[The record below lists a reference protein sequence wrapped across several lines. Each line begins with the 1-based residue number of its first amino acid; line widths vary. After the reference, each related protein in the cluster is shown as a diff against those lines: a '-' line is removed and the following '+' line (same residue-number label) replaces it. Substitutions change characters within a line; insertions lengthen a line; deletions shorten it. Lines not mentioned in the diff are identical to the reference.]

1 MSEKRRFRTKRLTPG
16 KDRWRRR
23 LRQPK
28 VGKIA
33 RSFVAANTSGGMDVE
48 LGESKTRGGAIKF
61 APPVKADTANVR
73 IVAWMDHADGSDILH
88 VRIGDQALA
97 IQAVFISNY
106 VPGVDNDPN
115 IVAFWDFVSKRTA
128 GRAENWG
135 IFSCRSI
142 AGLSPPVWSAHA
154 WKKAIDIS
162 GPNIIMKRVA
172 KWGVKYHAKFH
183 LVTIIHNGKIAST
196 SSNFRWVPYG
206 GSCPHLRHVHLN
218 TEYDSGKTPPCAK

>member
-1 MSEKRRFRTKRLTPG
+1 MSEKRRFRTKQLTEA
-16 KDRWRRR
+16 KDRWSRRK
-23 LRQPK
+23 RQPK
-28 VGKIA
+28 AAAKA
-33 RSFVAANTSGGMDVE
+33 KSFITNHTGGGADVE
-48 LGESKTRGGAIKF
+48 LGESKTRAGSIDF
-61 APPVKADTANVR
+61 APPVKADTANIR
-73 IVAWMDHADGSDILH
+73 IVAWMDHAEGADILH
-88 VRIGDQALA
+88 IKCGGDTLA

-115 IVAFWDFVSKRTA
+115 IIAFWEYVSKRT
-128 GRAENWG
+128 GGLAENWG
-135 IFSCRSI
+135 IFSCRAI

-172 KWGVKYHAKFH
+172 KWGVKYHERFH

-196 SSNFRWVPYG
+196 SSNFQWVSYG

-218 TEYDSGKTPPCAK
+218 TAYDSHITPPCAK